1 MPDWRYNVLSTSEAY
16 IDDEGGPP
24 RDLFAASY
32 PRRADRSR
40 PPYTCPYTTIF
51 LGTRT
56 HVPYRLTPLQSENG
70 DPYADAYSVDRS
82 SNLTDTSSF
91 ARYED
96 CRSQLEGSLIPKRDS
111 EKSDGN
117 ITLQVQKIPYNSGV
131 FHVAPKSEQVK
142 TVQGNNLFSGE
153 ESDSD
158 VLSSCTCD
166 SFERCEFD
174 CRDFEPFSDTCC
186 CDPLSD
192 GVCSRSPKEVDSP
205 EHFCDRVVE
214 EDRVSA
220 RSDMDGLDLTL
231 FEPAQTDSNDCRD
244 ESTDQNGAAVAAT
257 LCGVLYALPH
267 IENDTA
273 TSAVSGAAVGVL
285 PCSWEPFYCVLQQ
298 DRRTLTA
305 YTSEELAASSNNG
318 EYTTRSLPR
327 VRIDGGNNVGNGV
340 RLRCWA
346 APPSITEEEAEDDIE
361 EDAVSLRALP
371 SQVNAKFV
379 RNMDTS
385 DVSQIEDVA
394 GVRPNRNSKLVTS

>member
-40 PPYTCPYTTIF
+40 PLHTCPYTTIF
-51 LGTRT
+51 VGTRA
-56 HVPYRLTPLQSENG
+56 HAPYRLTPLQSENG

-96 CRSQLEGSLIPKRDS
+96 CRSQLEGSVILKKENTYTHNKTD
-111 EKSDGN
+111 EN
-117 ITLQVQKIPYNSGV
+117 IKLQVQTDLYNSDV
-131 FHVAPKSEQVK
+131 FYISGKPNQDQVNS
-142 TVQGNNLFSGE
+142 VPGSNMCSGE
-153 ESDSD
+153 ESGSD

-205 EHFCDRVVE
+205 EHFCDRAVD

-231 FEPAQTDSNDCRD
+231 FEPAQTDSNDYRD
-244 ESTDQNGAAVAAT
+244 KSIVQTQGTVTAA
-257 LCGVLYALPH
+257 LCGVLYALPST
-267 IENDTA
+267 ENGMYCLILLL
-273 TSAVSGAAVGVL
+273 TSHS
-285 PCSWEPFYCVLQQ
+285 
-298 DRRTLTA
+298 
-305 YTSEELAASSNNG
+305 LAALS
-318 EYTTRSLPR
+318 
-327 VRIDGGNNVGNGV
+327 
-340 RLRCWA
+340 A
-346 APPSITEEEAEDDIE
+346 
-361 EDAVSLRALP
+361 
-371 SQVNAKFV
+371 
-379 RNMDTS
+379 
-385 DVSQIEDVA
+385 
-394 GVRPNRNSKLVTS
+394 